1 MKVGKQMHFKK
12 MIRHKLDYLFFQ
24 LDRLFN
30 YSFEKHKFY
39 KKHGYRLN
47 LAQPQSYSEKIIW
60 KKINDFNPLLPVT
73 ADKYLVRL
81 YVEAVLGSEKTQEIL
96 VPLLFCSD
104 DPEKIPFEKL
114 PAEYIIKANHASGS
128 TIIVRNNYSP
138 EHIKE
143 MCRRFLAYPYG
154 LAKHERAYFQV
165 KRKIVIEELLKDER
179 DSIPKDYKYYIFNGK
194 CHLIQVIDN
203 RFGEGGPIISFYN
216 PAWEKLPVNLYN
228 ENTSYFRKPS
238 NHDKMVNLAAALGR
252 YFDFVRVDFYSINNK
267 IYIGE
272 LTHYPKSG
280 RRKFN
285 PVEFDFE
292 LGKHWILEPN
302 YWEKEK
308 EKIAEIINKVNSL
321 AQESVME

>member
-12 MIRHKLDYLFFQ
+12 MIRHKLYYLFLH

-30 YSFEKHKFY
+30 YALEKRIFY

-47 LAQPQSYSEKIIW
+47 LAQPVSYSEKIIW
-60 KKINDFNPLLPVT
+60 KKINDCNPLLSIT
-73 ADKYLVRL
+73 ADKYLVRFF
-81 YVEAVLGSEKTQEIL
+81 VEAVLGSEKTQEIL
-96 VPLLFCSD
+96 VPMLFCSD

-114 PAEYIIKANHASGS
+114 PPEYIIKANHASGS

-138 EHIKE
+138 EYIKKR
-143 MCRRFLAYPYG
+143 CRGFLTYPYG

-179 DSIPKDYKYYIFNGK
+179 GSIPKDYKYYIFNGK
-194 CHLIQVIDN
+194 CRMVQVMDN
-203 RFGEGGPIISFYN
+203 RFGQGGILRGFYD
-216 PAWEKLPVNLYN
+216 PVWKKLAFNYHN
-228 ENTSYFRKPS
+228 AKSSDFKKPS
-238 NHDKMVNLAAALGR
+238 NHDEMVTIGEVLGK
-252 YFDFVRVDFYSINNK
+252 YFDFVRIDFYSINNK

-272 LTHYPKSG
+272 LTHYPNSG

-292 LGKHWILEPN
+292 LGKHWKLEPN
-302 YWEKEK
+302 YWENNK
-308 EKIAEIINKVNSL
+308 EKIAAIINMVNSL